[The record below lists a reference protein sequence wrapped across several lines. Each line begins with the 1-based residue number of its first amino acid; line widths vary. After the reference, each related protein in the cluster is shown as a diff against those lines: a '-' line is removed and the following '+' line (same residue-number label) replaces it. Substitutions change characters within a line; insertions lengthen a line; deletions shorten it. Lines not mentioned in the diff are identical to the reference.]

1 MVYDTNQQQNATN
14 VLRKNSTNIS
24 DYENLVSEILRKIRR
39 LSDLPPMMLTELD
52 KKTQDW
58 TEVLVLTVPYESL
71 YDCYLKAASQHR
83 DGPFKV
89 GLIIAA
95 YEATSA
101 SLPVIQTE
109 CMFCPR
115 LMEDP
120 SAPQSCVGDPSLP
133 VTCPFHGQKV
143 EGILKNL
150 TSVKY

>member
-1 MVYDTNQQQNATN
+1 
-14 VLRKNSTNIS
+14 
-24 DYENLVSEILRKIRR
+24 
-39 LSDLPPMMLTELD
+39 MMLTELD

-109 CMFCPR
+109 CMFCSG
-115 LMEDP
+115 MNQNGTIVIG
-120 SAPQSCVGDPSLP
+120 S
-133 VTCPFHGQKV
+133 CPFHGQKDEV
-143 EGILKNL
+143 
-150 TSVKY
+150 TH